1 MNNKLKLIILGSILS
16 IAFGQNETKYG
27 IGFNV
32 EINGINSLIQLI
44 ESGDNSSVNGI
55 YFPIE
60 KDGYLFEPSVSYMT
74 SSTLK
79 DYNEDS
85 FDSERT
91 ESNITALLGL
101 FKLYERD
108 KVRFKAGLRTGKT
121 WFSEK
126 SKYSNEDEE
135 IDKSDLLFELK
146 TIISQICFPSSL
158 MISILSSGETSI
170 IDKPPPLTKYLSTPG
185 GNVLKPGLRISLLV
199 CSIASVNFDK
209 LP

>member
-135 IDKSDLLFELK
+135 IDKSDLL
-146 TIISQICFPSSL
+146 
-158 MISILSSGETSI
+158 ILSPTIGAEYFISPHFSFGGEAMFSI
-170 IDKPPPLTKYLSTPG
+170 TNYKVDGEDNNNFSSDDLTYTETRKVNSL
-185 GNVLKPGLRISLLV
+185 NHKFILRYY
-199 CSIASVNFDK
+199 F
-209 LP
+209 